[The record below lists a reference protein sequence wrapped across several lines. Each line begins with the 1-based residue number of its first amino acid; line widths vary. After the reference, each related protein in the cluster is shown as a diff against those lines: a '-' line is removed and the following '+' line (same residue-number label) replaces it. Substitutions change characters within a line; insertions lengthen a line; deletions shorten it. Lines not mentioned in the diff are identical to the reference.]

1 MGRETRNNEPE
12 PVPNATPTA
21 ALTTDQVAVELRRA
35 DIILT
40 RGGGL
45 PSWVIRRFTKSHWNH
60 AAIVFVLSDAASGSQ
75 QGYQSTFILE
85 AEPHGVDAHPID
97 KYLEKEHQD
106 MVILRFPDSILGF
119 PEFPQPDERRRAF
132 RRRVRGFAF
141 EQIDATYAYGA
152 FLRVGEKI
160 LGPLGCLLK
169 PVIRAVKVA
178 GSFNH
183 SKAINAFVCSGVV
196 QYAYY
201 RACYGA
207 DTKNGALWDPF
218 FQQAENRSNL
228 IVNAEMRAA
237 FDPKATF
244 DAVAEQLKLT
254 TPADFSRAAEKNLL
268 ECVAERVKGVWRR
281 ELTQV

>member
-1 MGRETRNNEPE
+1 MGRETSSNEPQSA
-12 PVPNATPTA
+12 PPD
-21 ALTTDQVAVELRRA
+21 ALTTDQVAVKLRRA

-45 PSWVIRRFTKSHWNH
+45 VSRVIQRFTGSHWNH
-60 AAIVFVLSDAASGSQ
+60 AAMVFVLSDAASGSQ

-85 AEPHGVDAHPID
+85 AEAQGIDVHPID
-97 KYLEKEHQD
+97 KYLYREHRD
-106 MVILRFPDSILGF
+106 MVLLRFPDSILDF
-119 PEFPQPDERRRAF
+119 PESSDPSDPAKQRRAF

-141 EQIDATYAYGA
+141 EEIDATYAYGT

-169 PVIRAVKVA
+169 PAIRAVKVTA
-178 GSFNH
+178 FNS
-183 SKAINAFVCSGVV
+183 SKAINDFVCSGVV

-207 DTKNGALWDPF
+207 DAGSGAFWNDF
-218 FQQAENRSNL
+218 FQQGDNRRNL

-237 FDPKATF
+237 FDPSATF

-254 TPADFSRAAEKNLL
+254 TPADFAQAAQANLL
-268 ECVAERVKGVWRR
+268 ECVAERVNRVWGKQ
-281 ELTQV
+281 LTKV

>member
-1 MGRETRNNEPE
+1 MVRETSNNEPE
-12 PVPNATPTA
+12 PAPTA
-21 ALTTDQVAVELRRA
+21 ALTTAEVACMLNRA

-45 PSWVIRRFTKSHWNH
+45 VSRVIQRFTGSHWNH
-60 AAIVFVLSDAASGSQ
+60 AAMVFVLSDAASGSQ

-85 AEPHGVDAHPID
+85 AEAQGIDVHPID
-97 KYLEKEHQD
+97 KYLYREHRD
-106 MVILRFPDSILGF
+106 MVLLRFPDSILGF
-119 PEFPQPDERRRAF
+119 PESSDPAKQRRAF

-141 EQIDATYAYGA
+141 EEIDATYAYGT

-169 PVIRAVKVA
+169 PAIRAVKVA
-178 GSFNH
+178 GSFDRK
-183 SKAINAFVCSGVV
+183 KAINAFVCSGVV

-207 DTKNGALWDPF
+207 DAGSGAFWNDF
-218 FQQAENRSNL
+218 FQQGDNRGNL

-237 FDPKATF
+237 FDPSATF

-254 TPADFSRAAEKNLL
+254 TPADFARAAQANLL